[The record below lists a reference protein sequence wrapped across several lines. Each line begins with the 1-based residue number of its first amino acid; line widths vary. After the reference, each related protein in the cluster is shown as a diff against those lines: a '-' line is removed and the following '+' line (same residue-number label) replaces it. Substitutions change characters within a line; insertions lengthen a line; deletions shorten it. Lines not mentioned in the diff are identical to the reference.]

1 MRRLLS
7 VELTRL
13 RWRRAVIVLLV
24 GCVLVPTLI
33 WVGVA
38 WNTRPV
44 SGAELRDAQQQVERE
59 SQQPYVKQEINR
71 CIKHPGQYGVDPDDP
86 EASCRE
92 MVEPR
97 LDWFLYR
104 PQLDVADQRE
114 DSGLGVVTI
123 LVALVMLLGT
133 TFVGHDWVSGSMSNQ
148 LLFEPRRL
156 RIWAAK
162 GVVVF
167 LAGLVVSALVLAAYW
182 GAIWLLAESRD
193 LQASGHQW
201 DLIRHSAMRGSV
213 LVALAGFGGYALT
226 MLFRSTVATIGVMF
240 ASAVGGSLVIVA
252 VLGEEG
258 QRWLVTSNF
267 SAVLFNGYEF
277 STGEA
282 FCESTAAGTVCT
294 GFEHVTLEAGA
305 LYLGALAIVAAAL
318 SVWSFRQR
326 DVP

>member
-1 MRRLLS
+1 

-24 GCVLVPTLI
+24 TCVLVPTLI
-33 WVGVA
+33 WVGLA

-44 SGAELRDAQQQVERE
+44 SDSDLRNAQQQVERQ
-59 SQQPYVKQEINR
+59 SQEPSMKREINR
-71 CIKHPGQYGVDPDDP
+71 CVTHPGRYGADLDDP
-86 EASCRE
+86 ESSCQE
-92 MVEPR
+92 MMGPR

-104 PQLDVADQRE
+104 PQLQVADERE
-114 DSGLGVVTI
+114 GSGLAVITI

-133 TFVGHDWVSGSMSNQ
+133 TFVGHDWASGSMSNQ

-156 RIWAAK
+156 RIWIAK

-193 LQASGHQW
+193 LQATEHQW
-201 DLIRHSAMRGSV
+201 DLIRHSAMRGSL
-213 LVALAGFGGYALT
+213 LVAFAGLGGYALT

-240 ASAVGGSLVIVA
+240 ASAVGGSLVIIA

-267 SAVLFNGYEF
+267 SAVLFNGYEY
-277 STGEA
+277 STGDS
-282 FCESTAAGTVCT
+282 FCESTSAGTECT
-294 GFEHVTLEAGA
+294 GVQHVTLEAGA
-305 LYLGALAIVAAAL
+305 LYLGVLALLAAAL

>member
-1 MRRLLS
+1 MRLLS

-13 RWRRAVIVLLV
+13 RWRRAVTVLLV
-24 GCVLVPTLI
+24 MCVLVPTLI
-33 WVGVA
+33 WVGLA

-44 SGAELRDAQQQVERE
+44 SDSDLRNAQQQVEQE
-59 SQQPYVKQEINR
+59 SQQPYVKQELNR

-86 EASCRE
+86 EASCKE
-92 MVEPR
+92 LTAPQ
-97 LDWFLYR
+97 LDWYLYR
-104 PQLDVADQRE
+104 PRLQVADER
-114 DSGLGVVTI
+114 DGSGVAVVTI

-133 TFVGHDWVSGSMSNQ
+133 TFVGHDWASGSMSNQ

-162 GVVVF
+162 GAVVF

-193 LQASGHQW
+193 LQASEHQW

-213 LVALAGFGGYALT
+213 LVALAGFAGYALT

-240 ASAVGGSLVIVA
+240 ASAVGGSLVIIA

-267 SAVLFNGYEF
+267 VAVLQNGYEY
-277 STGEA
+277 STGEG
-282 FCESTAAGTVCT
+282 FCESTTSGTECS
-294 GFEHVTLEAGA
+294 GLQQVTLEAGA
-305 LYLGALAIVAAAL
+305 LYLGVLALVAAAL